1 MKGLYVG
8 LMEVIFLPSLLFTN
22 SLLMNR
28 PIGWVYFLPLGA
40 VRSRKRSDILSGAV
54 LAKDLWSGSVAG
66 DADLMVDTQLDWNLD
81 EGAELL

>member
-1 MKGLYVG
+1 MGLI
-8 LMEVIFLPSLLFTN
+8 EVIFLPSLLFTN

-28 PIGWVYFLPLGA
+28 PIGWEYFLPLGA

>member
-1 MKGLYVG
+1 M
-8 LMEVIFLPSLLFTN
+8 
-22 SLLMNR
+22 
-28 PIGWVYFLPLGA
+28 YFLPLGA